1 MPRKVDICVSIDGC
15 TASHF
20 WNVVYED
27 PRATVQFH
35 KLANQGHEASATPW
49 VNSTRDVHFFMPL
62 ATPDWVNKAV
72 RTSSSSSNSEDGWVC
87 RSHLPAASP
96 LSTWLQV
103 GISSVRVRERQV
115 VVWQSSTSFSV
126 ASETSVLNVS
136 AAARFQT
143 SLTLTVTQRNPPPL
157 PSAQEAAGQPQAA
170 PLPNAQLNGPAQKEQ
185 WERGSQHGQQ
195 QQQAGQD
202 HMEGGAG
209 LRPPA
214 DSVAGE
220 GLGGCCCDVVFSVKT
235 AAGMPW

>member
-1 MPRKVDICVSIDGC
+1 MPRKVDICVSIYGC

-35 KLANQGHEASATPW
+35 KLANKGHEASATPW

-62 ATPDWVNKAV
+62 ATPDWVNKA
-72 RTSSSSSNSEDGWVC
+72 
-87 RSHLPAASP
+87 
-96 LSTWLQV
+96 V

-157 PSAQEAAGQPQAA
+157 PSAQEAAGQPQAS
-170 PLPNAQLNGPAQKEQ
+170 PLPNAGLNGLAQKEQ

-235 AAGMPW
+235 SAGMPW